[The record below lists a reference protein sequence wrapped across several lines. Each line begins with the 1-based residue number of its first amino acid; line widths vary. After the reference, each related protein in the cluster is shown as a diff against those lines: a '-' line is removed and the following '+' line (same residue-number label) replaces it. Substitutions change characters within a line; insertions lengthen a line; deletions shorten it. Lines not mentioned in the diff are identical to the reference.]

1 MVCEGDWDL
10 VAYYGGKQ
18 GKRREDKATMQKLL
32 AQVLLFASG
41 DRQKG
46 VRRTSCGKRRVW
58 EGVEEVLVLLVSCS
72 AARLRWHPLSR
83 PLLLPL
89 SACWDGDGMLKGLRP
104 KKRIFAQLLLKNLGS
119 FSFRRQLF
127 GDRWTPIRIR
137 IMWSQWAEVGW

>member
-89 SACWDGDGMLKGLRP
+89 SACWDGDGDAEGTET
-104 KKRIFAQLLLKNLGS
+104 QEENLCPAS
-119 FSFRRQLF
+119 
-127 GDRWTPIRIR
+127 
-137 IMWSQWAEVGW
+137 AEELGFFFFQKTAFWG